1 MRFDVLALLFA
12 SARLALAASV
22 CNGHAEFCSR
32 QFSNVTEI
40 GSHDSAFVG
49 TFLTDNQGISVTDQL
64 NSGIRFLQAQTHD
77 FLGDLYLCHTSCFEL
92 NVGPLTDYLSTIKTW
107 MDSNPNEVITLL
119 LVNGDDVSVSDFGS
133 AMQSSGLSTYAYTP
147 PSQLS
152 MDEWPTLGEL
162 IDAGTRLV
170 MFLDTGADTSTVSY
184 ILPEFNY
191 FFETAYDVTDASFS
205 SCALD
210 RPSGSN
216 GDGLMMI
223 VNHFLDVDILGIL
236 IPDDAADN
244 TTNAATGPGSIGAQA
259 DLCYSTWGRNPNF
272 ILVDYSNT
280 GEVFTAQNTLNHV
293 S

>member
-170 MFLDTGADTSTVSY
+170 MFLGQ
-184 ILPEFNY
+184 L
-191 FFETAYDVTDASFS
+191 S
-205 SCALD
+205 SC
-210 RPSGSN
+210 
-216 GDGLMMI
+216 
-223 VNHFLDVDILGIL
+223 F
-236 IPDDAADN
+236 
-244 TTNAATGPGSIGAQA
+244 
-259 DLCYSTWGRNPNF
+259 
-272 ILVDYSNT
+272 
-280 GEVFTAQNTLNHV
+280 
-293 S
+293 